1 VPVRARRQGSRRGA
15 RTLRSDLQSARPSSY
30 AFPEALRADEL
41 LLRAPTDADVDVIAP
56 AFRDPE
62 VGGEAGLPPVDA
74 NALRRMLHEQLPAFR
89 ARGLM
94 APYVIEDT
102 DTGSILGGANLRLF
116 DPMRDTVELGYWLF
130 VEARGRG
137 VATRVVR
144 ALVEHAQANGI
155 ARVEAHVRIG
165 NTASER
171 VLERA
176 GFAREGVKRR
186 LLRHA
191 GARVDATLFAVVA
204 PDAE

>member
-1 VPVRARRQGSRRGA
+1 MRAG
-15 RTLRSDLQSARPSSY
+15 
-30 AFPEALRADEL
+30 EL
-41 LLRAPTDADVDVIAP
+41 LLRAPTEADIDAIAP
-56 AFRDPE
+56 AFSDPE
-62 VGGEAGLPPVDA
+62 VGGEAGLPPVEAD
-74 NALRRMLHEQLPAFR
+74 ALRVMLREQLPAFR

-137 VATRVVR
+137 VATRAVR
-144 ALVEHAQANGI
+144 AMIEHAQANGI
-155 ARVEAHVRIG
+155 ARVEAHVRVG
-165 NTASER
+165 NAASER

-186 LLRHA
+186 LLRHG
-191 GARVDATLFAVVA
+191 GARVDATLFAVVS

>member
-1 VPVRARRQGSRRGA
+1 
-15 RTLRSDLQSARPSSY
+15 
-30 AFPEALRADEL
+30 
-41 LLRAPTDADVDVIAP
+41 VIAP
-56 AFRDPE
+56 AFRDPA

-74 NALRRMLHEQLPAFR
+74 AALRLMLREQLPAFR
-89 ARGLM
+89 AQGLL

-102 DTGSILGGANLRLF
+102 DTGTILGGANLRLF

-130 VEARGRG
+130 VDARGRG

-144 ALVEHAQANGI
+144 ALVDHAHTNGI

-176 GFAREGVKRR
+176 GFAREGIKRS
-186 LLRHA
+186 LLRH
-191 GARVDATLFAVVA
+191 GGTRVDATLFAVVA

>member
-1 VPVRARRQGSRRGA
+1 M
-15 RTLRSDLQSARPSSY
+15 LR
-30 AFPEALRADEL
+30 
-41 LLRAPTDADVDVIAP
+41 
-56 AFRDPE
+56 
-62 VGGEAGLPPVDA
+62 
-74 NALRRMLHEQLPAFR
+74 EQLPAFR

-144 ALVEHAQANGI
+144 AMVEHAHTNGI

-186 LLRHA
+186 LLRH
-191 GARVDATLFAVVA
+191 GGERVDATLFAVVA